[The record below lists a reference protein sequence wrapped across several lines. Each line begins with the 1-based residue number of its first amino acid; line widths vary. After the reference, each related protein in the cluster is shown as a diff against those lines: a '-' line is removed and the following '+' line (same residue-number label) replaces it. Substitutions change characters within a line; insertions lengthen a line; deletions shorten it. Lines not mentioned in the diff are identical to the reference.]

1 MPTTSSSMS
10 QETLVEK
17 YIKFSKDLDGVS
29 YTSNVDN
36 DSVPENPV
44 TFEISNLLENVSIV
58 TYLNTLNNHH
68 VKIEDYINTTERE
81 TYLLTRNLTGG
92 PIVAYLVLII
102 LLLLKVVTYDSSGML
117 IYNNSNDNS
126 SPLYNMHTF
135 GDVIKFLPHLT
146 TKTNDRLGYS
156 VYKSNTGLL
165 LIIDTEIESGPIQ
178 RYLTNTTTSNIINR
192 LKLLNTRNTSY
203 LNSNLGTLINSIN
216 DSNRELIKNT
226 NINPYNYLKIVS
238 FIRSKDS
245 LEKSYI
251 ISSSG
256 IYQQKQNNGITSNY
270 SKWWGIFDNQ

>member
-1 MPTTSSSMS
+1 
-10 QETLVEK
+10 
-17 YIKFSKDLDGVS
+17 
-29 YTSNVDN
+29 
-36 DSVPENPV
+36 
-44 TFEISNLLENVSIV
+44 LLENVSIV

-256 IYQQKQNNGITSNY
+256 IYQQNNTESLNCYDIYGFEVCN
-270 SKWWGIFDNQ
+270 